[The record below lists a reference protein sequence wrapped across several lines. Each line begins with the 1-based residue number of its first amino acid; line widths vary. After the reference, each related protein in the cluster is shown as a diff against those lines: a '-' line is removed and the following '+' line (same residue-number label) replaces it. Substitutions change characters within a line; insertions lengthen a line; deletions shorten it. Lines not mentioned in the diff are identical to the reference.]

1 MFSSCRC
8 ASRLLLNVLVLTVIG
23 ALYEALTGEYG
34 LVWQLISLVITVPV
48 LLIGLL
54 ALLALLDQMLGWRL
68 IGSRPDRNPAAT
80 PEEAPDHDDDGP
92 AENGHVTHQA
102 NGAEPEDQR
111 ILVRRIPHPDDPPP
125 AEAGQPPE
133 EEDRA
138 TPAPPPQP
146 EPDSDIYDHIRR
158 LAELRDEGVID
169 SKEFEAKK
177 SELLGRI

>member
-1 MFSSCRC
+1 M
-8 ASRLLLNVLVLTVIG
+8 IG
-23 ALYEALTGEYG
+23 ALYDALTGEYG

-54 ALLALLDQMLGWRL
+54 AFLALLDQMFGWRL

-80 PEEAPDHDDDGP
+80 PEEAPVHDDDGP
-92 AENGHVTHQA
+92 AENGHVTHLA
-102 NGAEPEDQR
+102 NGAEQDDQR
-111 ILVRRIPHPDDPPP
+111 IRVRRVPHPDDPPP

-146 EPDSDIYDHIRR
+146 EPGSDVYYHIRR
-158 LAELRDEGVID
+158 LAELRDDGVID

-177 SELLGRI
+177 SELLDRI